1 MTRGRPVKRRKR
13 MSGEGSIYQRVIK
26 GVTYYSV
33 RMTLPDGTR
42 SKAKYF
48 RSTEEA
54 KQALLKMRAE
64 IASGVL
70 PSDMTFTDWAE
81 HWVGTKSDVKQK
93 TFDQYKRNLAYAST
107 IFGKKQLDKI
117 RAHDLE
123 TMLKTVREEGKSST
137 TARQV
142 FINVSSCLSAAYK
155 RGLMARDISEQV
167 DTPRGKKR
175 KPVMLSR
182 EDWQALTNA
191 SRKSSRELIVE
202 FTLKTGM
209 RINEAL
215 SITWEQVDSGE
226 ANVTVGESKTEAG
239 TGRTIPVD
247 NNLMERLTSLRSKH
261 YERQMQDRSWNPAGF
276 VFCTNA
282 GKRGDK
288 DNLQRWVLTPLLKEA
303 ELPHLTW
310 HHLRHNAGSYLLSEN
325 VPITAVSKILGHA
338 NPAVTMSIYAHELKE
353 DFEQVRVA
361 MAKFA

>member
-13 MSGEGSIYQRVIK
+13 GTGEGSINETKRK
-26 GVTYYSV
+26 GISYWRV

-48 RSTEEA
+48 RSHEDA
-54 KQALLKMRAE
+54 KEALLKMRAE
-64 IASGVL
+64 VASGVL
-70 PSDMTFTDWAE
+70 PSDMTFEDWAE

-93 TFDQYKRNLAYAST
+93 TLNQYKRNLAFASRF
-107 IFGKKQLDKI
+107 FGQKQLDKI

-123 TMLKTVREEGKSST
+123 TMLKTVRQEGKSST

-142 FINVSSCLSAAYK
+142 FINVSSCLRAAYS
-155 RGLMARDISEQV
+155 RGLMVRDITEQV
-167 DTPRGKKR
+167 DSPRGKKR

-215 SITWEQVDSGE
+215 SITWEQVDSDE

-239 TGRTIPVD
+239 AGRTIPVD
-247 NNLMERLTSLRSKH
+247 NNLMERLTSLRAKH
-261 YERQMQDRSWNPAGF
+261 YERQMQDRDWNPAGF
-276 VFCTNA
+276 VFCTNMGNQNLLA
-282 GKRGDK
+282 
-288 DNLQRWVLTPLLKEA
+288 NLQIRVLTPLLKEA
-303 ELPHLTW
+303 GLPHLTW

-338 NPAVTMSIYAHELKE
+338 NPAITMTIYAHELKE

>member
-13 MSGEGSIYQRVIK
+13 SSGEGTIFKRVIK
-26 GVTYYSV
+26 GVEYWV
-33 RMTLPDGTR
+33 FQITLPDGKQSNPKYSR
-42 SKAKYF
+42 SLQAAK
-48 RSTEEA
+48 E
-54 KQALLKMRAE
+54 ALLKARTE

-70 PSDMTFTDWAE
+70 PSDMTFEDWAE
-81 HWVGTKSDVKQK
+81 HWVGTKSDLKQK

-137 TARQV
+137 TGRQV
-142 FINVSSCLSAAYK
+142 FINVSSCLRAAYS
-155 RGLMARDISEQV
+155 RGLMVRDITEQV

-182 EDWQALTNA
+182 EYWQTLTKA

-215 SITWEQVDSGE
+215 SITWEQVDSDE

-239 TGRTIPVD
+239 AGRTIPVD
-247 NNLMERLTSLRSKH
+247 NNLMERLTSLRAKH
-261 YERQMQDRSWNPAGF
+261 YERQMQDRGWNPAGF

-338 NPAVTMSIYAHELKE
+338 NPAITMSIYAHELKE

>member
-13 MSGEGSIYQRVIK
+13 GSGEGSIYTAKRGK
-26 GVTYYSV
+26 KTYYAFQI
-33 RMTLPDGTR
+33 TLPDGTR
-42 SKAKYF
+42 TNPKYCSSLEVAKEALMKA
-48 RSTEEA
+48 
-54 KQALLKMRAE
+54 RAE
-64 IASGVL
+64 VASGVL
-70 PSDMTFTDWAE
+70 PSDMTFEDWAG
-81 HWVGTKSDVKQK
+81 HWVGTKVDLKQK
-93 TFDQYKRNLAYAST
+93 TLDQYKRNLALAST
-107 IFGKKQLDKI
+107 IFGQKQLDKI

-123 TMLKTVREEGKSST
+123 TMLKFVHEAGKSST

-142 FINVSSCLSAAYK
+142 FINVSGCLRAAYK

-167 DTPRGKKR
+167 DAPRAVKR

-182 EDWQALTNA
+182 PDWQTLVNA

-202 FTLKTGM
+202 VTLKTGM

-215 SITWEQVDSGE
+215 SITWEQIDSDGGYI
-226 ANVTVGESKTEAG
+226 TVGESKTEAG
-239 TGRTIPVD
+239 TGRSIPID
-247 NNLMERLTSLRSKH
+247 QTLMERLTSLRAKQ
-261 YERQMQDRSWNPAGF
+261 YERQMQDREWNDRGF

-303 ELPHLTW
+303 RLRHLTW
-310 HHLRHNAGSYLLSEN
+310 HHLRYNAGSYLLSEH
-325 VPITAVSKILGHA
+325 VPITVVSKILGHA
-338 NPAVTMSIYAHELKE
+338 NPAVTMGIYAHELKE

>member
-13 MSGEGSIYQRVIK
+13 GSGEGSINETKRK
-26 GVTYYSV
+26 GISYWRV

-48 RSTEEA
+48 RSHEIA
-54 KQALLKMRAE
+54 KEALLKMRAE

-70 PSDMTFTDWAE
+70 PSDMTFEDWAE
-81 HWVGTKSDVKQK
+81 HWWGTKVDLKQK
-93 TFDQYKRNLAYAST
+93 TLDQYKRNLEQAST
-107 IFGKKQLDKI
+107 FFGKKQLDKI

-123 TMLKTVREEGKSST
+123 AMLKAIREEGRSST
-137 TARQV
+137 SARQV
-142 FINVSSCLSAAYK
+142 FNNVCSCLKAAYK
-155 RGLMARDISEQV
+155 RGLMVRDVSEQV
-167 DTPRGKKR
+167 TAPRAMKR
-175 KPVMLSR
+175 KPVIISR
-182 EDWQALTNA
+182 GDWKTLVNA

-215 SITWEQVDSGE
+215 SITWEQVDSDVGY
-226 ANVTVGESKTEAG
+226 VTVGESKTEAG
-239 TGRTIPVD
+239 TGRSIPID
-247 NNLMERLTSLRSKH
+247 KTLMERVLSLRAKH
-261 YERQMQDRSWNPAGF
+261 YERQMQDREWNEGGF

-303 ELPHLTW
+303 GLPHLTW

-325 VPITAVSKILGHA
+325 VPITLVSKILGHA
-338 NPAVTMSIYAHELKE
+338 NPAITMAIYAHELKE